1 MKLTIAAAVVFAMLA
16 TACSK
21 PASAPQPEA
30 SSAAPDAAS
39 ASVAAASPSDP
50 KAFLAALYARYNDA
64 KTDFSPFDTPEKY
77 FDPQLLAL
85 MDAAD
90 KGTSDDDAGPLD
102 GDPVC
107 DCQDYRKLR
116 ADITVKSI
124 EGDTA
129 VLVVN
134 LRDQGV
140 KKAKVLTYQLAQ
152 RAGRWRIHDI
162 SNPDMPSLRRL
173 LINSSPKA

>member
-1 MKLTIAAAVVFAMLA
+1 MKVSIAALVTVAALA
-16 TACSK
+16 AACSR

-30 SSAAPDAAS
+30 SSAAPASAA
-39 ASVAAASPSDP
+39 ASVAAAPEDP
-50 KAFLAALYARYNDA
+50 KAFLAALYARYNTA

-85 MDAAD
+85 MDSAD
-90 KGTSDDDAGPLD
+90 KTTSGDDVGPLD
-102 GDPVC
+102 GDPIC
-107 DCQDYRKLR
+107 DCQDYRRLR
-116 ADITVKSI
+116 ADIKVKSI
-124 EGDTA
+124 DGDTA
-129 VLVVN
+129 VAVVN

-140 KKAKVLTYQLAQ
+140 AKTKVLTYYLAQ
-152 RAGRWRIHDI
+152 RGGQWRIHDI